1 MATAPDGLDANVVRL
16 TSAMNPLSTSPSS
29 STSAVVTVPPPTG
42 NAGTDTANALAALN
56 VPAGTTV
63 VFQAS
68 PTAVYVIN
76 QELPVPAGVHVTGT
90 GWASRRQP
98 GFMPT
103 LQQAP
108 GKNLVCILASR
119 AYLAGLYPTPQYNN
133 GIRQNFGDG
142 AIEIDHLAFD
152 GNNGGTGVG
161 NTAGDGVV
169 VFSIGSKVH
178 DCQFV
183 NIAGS
188 AVCAVDR
195 NYYGTASP
203 LPTFENRIVD
213 NVIINPRNYGVWV
226 THSTGAF
233 GCTDG
238 YIQGNVVESP
248 SQGLLTTGPVI
259 NPGDNRTYEAIR
271 LDNSAGWWIQYNL
284 MRNCPGGAC
293 FTNTQWGMRIM
304 DNRVEGFGCAP
315 VPGVRYSAFTMTI
328 SANVKTH
335 GGFLSGNIASAY
347 EGLNPTGP
355 SAPSS
360 TNSYI
365 YFDIQMQIENYDH
378 QGWFEHTSN
387 AAFQDSQPPANIP
400 DAQLVKGSKAV
411 SVPAGAAAGSVQTGM
426 SIADGSGLIPLGATV
441 VSVTAGAGSL
451 PDTITMSAAA
461 KGSAT
466 EVISFPGPN
475 SIGWYYTNALP
486 GSTMYVL
493 ATNEVITGTI
503 NPVPQVNGSGTIEL
517 IDPATVKDGVFV
529 TGVPGAD
536 QVLTASSG
544 AAAGWAGPQGNA
556 TVLTSSGTFAI
567 PSGATRL
574 RITCVGGGGGGGGGA
589 AGVAGKTQAGGA
601 GGASG
606 CTSEQEVPVGT
617 NKSLTVS
624 IGAGGSAGAGGT
636 GTGRGSAGGPGG
648 NTAVTATGVLVVA
661 QGGPGGS
668 GSPNGSAVPVE
679 GGAYGGAHGVI
690 TSNPTA
696 GCGGLSSASGGAPVS
711 FSPGGGGGGGL
722 SSGSAGGDAGGAGTA
737 INGGVPGPAGA
748 SGSSAGS
755 SAAPATTAGAGGGG
769 GGAGASGGGG
779 SGGAGAPGFVV
790 IEVA

>member
-1 MATAPDGLDANVVRL
+1 MATVPNGGEASLVRL
-16 TSAMNPLSTSPSS
+16 TSAVNPLLASTAS
-29 STSAVVTVPPPTG
+29 STGAVVTVPPPTG
-42 NAGTDTANALAALN
+42 IAGTDTANALAALN

-68 PTAVYVIN
+68 ATAVYVIN
-76 QELPVPAGVHVTGT
+76 QELPVPAGVRVTGT
-90 GWASRRQP
+90 GWASQRRP
-98 GFMPT
+98 GIMPT

-108 GKNLVCILASR
+108 GKNLVCIMASR
-119 AYLAGLYPTPQYNN
+119 AYLAGLYSTPQYNN
-133 GIRQNFGDG
+133 GVRQNFGDG

-152 GNNGGTGVG
+152 GNNGGTAVG

-183 NIAGS
+183 NMAGS
-188 AVCAVDR
+188 GVVAVDR
-195 NYYGTASP
+195 NYFGTPSP

-226 THSTGAF
+226 THTTGAF
-233 GCTDG
+233 GATDG
-238 YIQGNVVESP
+238 YIQRNVVESP
-248 SQGLLTTGPVI
+248 SQGLLTGGPVI
-259 NPGDNRTYEAIR
+259 NPGDNRSYEAIR

-284 MRNCPGGAC
+284 MRACPGGAC

-315 VPGVRYSAFTMTI
+315 VPGVRYSAFTLTI

-335 GGFLSGNIASAY
+335 GGFLSGNIASAF
-347 EGLNPTGP
+347 EGFNPIGP
-355 SAPSS
+355 SAPGSN
-360 TNSYI
+360 NSYI

-378 QGWFEHTSN
+378 HGWFEHTSN

-400 DAQLVKGSKAV
+400 NARLVKGSKAV
-411 SVPAGAAAGSVQTGM
+411 SVPPGTAAGSVQTGM
-426 SIADGSGLIPLGATV
+426 SIADGSGLIPPGATV
-441 VSVTAGAGSL
+441 ASVTAGAGSL
-451 PDTITMSAAA
+451 PDTITMSVAAT
-461 KGSAT
+461 GSAT

-475 SIGWYYTNALP
+475 SVGWYYNNALP
-486 GSTMYVL
+486 GSIMSVL
-493 ATNEVITGTI
+493 ATHEVITGTI
-503 NPVPQVNGSGTIEL
+503 NPIPQVNGSGTVEL
-517 IDPATVKDGVFV
+517 IDPASVKDGVLV
-529 TGVPGAD
+529 TGVPGAN

-544 AAAGWAGPQGNA
+544 TAAGWASPHGSA
-556 TVLTSSGTFAI
+556 TVLTASGTFTI
-567 PSGATRL
+567 PPGATRL

-589 AGVAGKTQAGGA
+589 AGVAGTAQAGGA

-606 CTSEQEVPVGT
+606 CTSEQEVAVGT
-617 NKSLTVS
+617 NKALTVA
-624 IGAGGSAGAGGT
+624 IGAGGTAGAGGV
-636 GTGRGSAGGPGG
+636 GTGRGSIGGPGG
-648 NTAVTATGVLVVA
+648 DTSVTGTGLLAVA

-679 GGAYGGAHGVI
+679 GGAYGGAHGEI

-696 GCGGLSSASGGAPVS
+696 GCGGLSSGRGGEPVS

-722 SSGSAGGDAGGAGTA
+722 SSGSAGGGAGGAGTA
-737 INGGVPGPAGA
+737 INGGAPGPIGA
-748 SGSSAGS
+748 SGSSSGS

-769 GGAGASGGGG
+769 GGAGAGGAGG
-779 SGGAGAPGFVV
+779 SGGAGAAGFVV
-790 IEVA
+790 IEIA

>member
-1 MATAPDGLDANVVRL
+1 
-16 TSAMNPLSTSPSS
+16 
-29 STSAVVTVPPPTG
+29 
-42 NAGTDTANALAALN
+42 
-56 VPAGTTV
+56 
-63 VFQAS
+63 
-68 PTAVYVIN
+68 
-76 QELPVPAGVHVTGT
+76 
-90 GWASRRQP
+90 
-98 GFMPT
+98 
-103 LQQAP
+103 
-108 GKNLVCILASR
+108 
-119 AYLAGLYPTPQYNN
+119 
-133 GIRQNFGDG
+133 
-142 AIEIDHLAFD
+142 
-152 GNNGGTGVG
+152 
-161 NTAGDGVV
+161 
-169 VFSIGSKVH
+169 
-178 DCQFV
+178 
-183 NIAGS
+183 
-188 AVCAVDR
+188 
-195 NYYGTASP
+195 
-203 LPTFENRIVD
+203 
-213 NVIINPRNYGVWV
+213 
-226 THSTGAF
+226 
-233 GCTDG
+233 
-238 YIQGNVVESP
+238 
-248 SQGLLTTGPVI
+248 
-259 NPGDNRTYEAIR
+259 
-271 LDNSAGWWIQYNL
+271 
-284 MRNCPGGAC
+284 
-293 FTNTQWGMRIM
+293 M

-335 GGFLSGNIASAY
+335 GGFLSGNIASTY

-411 SVPAGAAAGSVQTGM
+411 SVPTGAAAGSVQTGM

-441 VSVTAGAGSL
+441 VSVTERRFTAEHHHDVSSRQGFGDRGDLIPRAQFNRLVLHQRTSRL
-451 PDTITMSAAA
+451 NHD
-461 KGSAT
+461 
-466 EVISFPGPN
+466 
-475 SIGWYYTNALP
+475 
-486 GSTMYVL
+486 VL

-536 QVLTASSG
+536 QVLTASSR

-556 TVLTSSGTFAI
+556 TVLTSCGTFAI

-679 GGAYGGAHGVI
+679 GGAVRRR
-690 TSNPTA
+690 TRCDFPTA
-696 GCGGLSSASGGAPVS
+696 PQAAADSRPRLAAHRSASLLAAAEAVDFRAVRRAGMPGVPERPSTGEYRGRQARVGRAPGRPLLPQRLPAQAVAAVGPAPVGEAVPEGLVLLDLS
-711 FSPGGGGGGGL
+711 LSRSPD
-722 SSGSAGGDAGGAGTA
+722 SDAAS
-737 INGGVPGPAGA
+737 NGVARR
-748 SGSSAGS
+748 
-755 SAAPATTAGAGGGG
+755 TT
-769 GGAGASGGGG
+769 
-779 SGGAGAPGFVV
+779 F
-790 IEVA
+790 E